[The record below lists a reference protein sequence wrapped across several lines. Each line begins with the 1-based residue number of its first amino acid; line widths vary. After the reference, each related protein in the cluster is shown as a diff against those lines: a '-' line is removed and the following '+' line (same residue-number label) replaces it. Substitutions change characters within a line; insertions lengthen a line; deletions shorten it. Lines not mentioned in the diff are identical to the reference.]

1 MQSAYRPTLALVFF
15 GNETRPSAV
24 GLGCQILV
32 PGDDLHAGLFP
43 RIQLPT
49 DVPSHRVHSS
59 AASGRSILGPVS
71 HSKRILAI
79 IPLSSCLIVSSDPI
93 ADGRPITPRAFKCG
107 FRSIH
112 LRPGESFKKN
122 LGHHPFVLML
132 QEVTVEYRDAANDR
146 VREIHDEIE

>member
-15 GNETRPSAV
+15 GNETRPPSAV
-24 GLGCQILV
+24 GL
-32 PGDDLHAGLFP
+32 
-43 RIQLPT
+43 
-49 DVPSHRVHSS
+49 DVRFWFQAMTFMLDCFLGSDCRRTSHQ
-59 AASGRSILGPVS
+59 
-71 HSKRILAI
+71 
-79 IPLSSCLIVSSDPI
+79 
-93 ADGRPITPRAFKCG
+93 PRAFKCG

-146 VREIHDEIE
+146 VREIHDEIERFIGCEIDRIHPFRPAQGRSRPSVDKKMNLMDVKRMNLVC

>member
-24 GLGCQILV
+24 GL
-32 PGDDLHAGLFP
+32 
-43 RIQLPT
+43 
-49 DVPSHRVHSS
+49 DVRFWFG
-59 AASGRSILGPVS
+59 AMT
-71 HSKRILAI
+71 
-79 IPLSSCLIVSSDPI
+79 SCWIVSSDPI
-93 ADGRPITPRAFKCG
+93 ADGRPITPRAFECG

>member
-24 GLGCQILV
+24 GL
-32 PGDDLHAGLFP
+32 
-43 RIQLPT
+43 
-49 DVPSHRVHSS
+49 DVRFWFQAMPFMLDCF
-59 AASGRSILGPVS
+59 LGS
-71 HSKRILAI
+71 NCRRMS
-79 IPLSSCLIVSSDPI
+79 
-93 ADGRPITPRAFKCG
+93 TPRAFKCG

-146 VREIHDEIE
+146 VREIHDEIERFIGCEIDCIHPFRPAEGRSRPLVDKKMNLMDVKRMNLVC